1 MSTIGNILIIIGGLF
16 MALSGLG
23 ILRMPD
29 VYNRLQAGT
38 KASTLG
44 AMCTVIGVVFLKPGW
59 WLELL
64 VVLILLLLGAPV
76 ASSVLARAVHSET
89 GYKPVLVRDDLKEKE

>member
-1 MSTIGNILIIIGGLF
+1 MSNIGIIFIIIGALF

-29 VYNRLQAGT
+29 IYNRLQAGT

-44 AMCTVIGVVFLKPGW
+44 VICTIIGVMFLKPGW

-64 VVLILLLLGAPV
+64 VILVLVLLGAPV
-76 ASSVLARAVHSET
+76 ASSVLAKAVHSQED
-89 GYKPVLVRDDLKEKE
+89 YSAKLVKDDLKGKE

>member
-1 MSTIGNILIIIGGLF
+1 MNIAGNILIIVGGAFL
-16 MALSGLG
+16 MLAGLG

-44 AMCTVIGVVFLKPGW
+44 TICTIFGVILIRPEW
-59 WLELL
+59 WFEL
-64 VVLILLLLGAPV
+64 VLIMILVLLGAPV
-76 ASSVLARAVHSET
+76 ASSVLAKAVHNKKE
-89 GYKPVLVRDDLKEKE
+89 LKAKLIKDEMEE